1 MRERTDSEL
10 VAAAR
15 AGDRAA
21 FGVLLDRHDR
31 AVRVVVRPLLGD
43 SETEDVAQE
52 AFLQAYL
59 GLDRL
64 RDPARFGAW
73 LCAIAV
79 NLGKMRLRERRVFLP
94 LEDYP
99 GGADGGEDSGELAGL
114 VASAVETLPR
124 HEREAVLLSYAGLS
138 SPEVAALVGE
148 RPGTVRV
155 RLHRARGRLR
165 ARLGTLIPQAGKETK
180 MVEVE
185 VHDVVAET
193 TANNGGEPRIVGD
206 TRIVLLREK
215 DGERMLPIW
224 VGRPEGDALALELGG
239 ESTPRP
245 MTADLMAKLLE
256 AAGARVESVAVNSLR
271 EDTFYGTIVLVTAGG
286 KQEVDA
292 RPSDALN
299 LAARVSAPIL
309 VDEAVMEHA
318 FTGDLE
324 EKVREERA
332 RRGIED
338 EQKGEWRSISP
349 EMVKALYPAFPKPK

>member
-1 MRERTDSEL
+1 
-10 VAAAR
+10 
-15 AGDRAA
+15 
-21 FGVLLDRHDR
+21 
-31 AVRVVVRPLLGD
+31 
-43 SETEDVAQE
+43 
-52 AFLQAYL
+52 
-59 GLDRL
+59 
-64 RDPARFGAW
+64 
-73 LCAIAV
+73 
-79 NLGKMRLRERRVFLP
+79 
-94 LEDYP
+94 
-99 GGADGGEDSGELAGL
+99 
-114 VASAVETLPR
+114 
-124 HEREAVLLSYAGLS
+124 
-138 SPEVAALVGE
+138 
-148 RPGTVRV
+148 
-155 RLHRARGRLR
+155 
-165 ARLGTLIPQAGKETK
+165 
-180 MVEVE
+180 MVEVV

-193 TANNGGEPRIVGD
+193 TAENGGEPRIVGD
-206 TRIVLLREK
+206 VRIVLLREK

-256 AAGARVESVAVNSLR
+256 AAGAHVASVAVNSLR
-271 EDTFYGTIVLVTAGG
+271 EDTFYGTIVLVTGSG

-299 LAARVSAPIL
+299 LAARVGAPIL

-324 EKVREERA
+324 KKVREERA